1 MNVSSHFV
9 GPAGGILMSLI
20 AFSVVFLVVAGLMLI
35 MMATKM
41 LAGAVDGR
49 SKPAP
54 SSPSKAP
61 VSAAPA
67 PAAATAPGVGAQ
79 DDLDLVAVITAAVAA
94 CAGRPVSVRSV
105 RPLQARSFGG
115 AWRAMARVEG
125 MEGLE

>member
-20 AFSVVFLVVAGLMLI
+20 AFSVVFLVIAGLMLI

-41 LAGAVDGR
+41 VAGAVDGR
-49 SKPAP
+49 SKPVP
-54 SSPSKAP
+54 PSPSKPQSPAAP
-61 VSAAPA
+61 APSAAPA
-67 PAAATAPGVGAQ
+67 PGAKPQ
-79 DDLDLVAVITAAVAA
+79 DDLELVAVVTAAVAA